1 MNEEFTNYL
10 KEAGFSFNRYMVECE
25 SFKSWQMMCLA
36 VVLIDTW
43 WNVNS
48 NEEALNRYMAYV
60 LIDTWWNANCT
71 LFPCPA
77 LRTLRFNRYMVECEC
92 STAKAKCLRNLS
104 FNRYMVECE

>member
-1 MNEEFTNYL
+1 MVECECPLRCPRSSVPFRFNRYMVECELIWESVSAFNWT
-10 KEAGFSFNRYMVECE
+10 GFNRYMVECE

-60 LIDTWWNANCT
+60 LIDTWWNVN
-71 LFPCPA
+71 
-77 LRTLRFNRYMVECEC
+77 
-92 STAKAKCLRNLS
+92 
-104 FNRYMVECE
+104 